1 MESTDAATSNNKM
14 GTPPKHKTMKKG
26 TKPLTPTSNKKR
38 KNKMA
43 TTPTDEKSL
52 EKYSKKAKE
61 TLNVIKPGNEE
72 QKERD
77 ARHKVV
83 DNCKTFKLEVSNS
96 MWAWLSKMMYSEKEK
111 KIHLLRTQANHNTVS
126 PSLSNE
132 ITNNLLG
139 NIVGADLSSKIHD
152 RGMGNDMKCILTY
165 NTKASIPLFLFFL
178 HLVKKNQKNIYKL

>member
-1 MESTDAATSNNKM
+1 
-14 GTPPKHKTMKKG
+14 
-26 TKPLTPTSNKKR
+26 
-38 KNKMA
+38 MA

-77 ARHKVV
+77 ARQKVV
-83 DNCKTFKLEVSNS
+83 DNCKNFKLEVSNS
-96 MWAWLSKMMYSEKEK
+96 MWAWLSEMMYSEKTK

-139 NIVGADLSSKIHD
+139 NIVGAGLSSKIHD

-165 NTKASIPLFLFFL
+165 NTKVSVPLFLFFL
-178 HLVKKNQKNIYKL
+178 YFVKKIKIIFTNCK